1 MKISTMRSIDF
12 WAGIPLCAFATTLL
26 RIWKHFRAAAPRP
39 LCRVLFIE
47 LSEKGSAILA
57 GPAMRKARD
66 ELKAELFFLIFDV
79 NRTTIELTGIVPPS
93 NVFTIRSDF
102 WCISLATPLVFWFGR
117 AKTR

>member
-47 LSEKGSAILA
+47 LSERVARSWR
-57 GPAMRKARD
+57 GPLCEKR
-66 ELKAELFFLIFDV
+66 V
-79 NRTTIELTGIVPPS
+79 T
-93 NVFTIRSDF
+93 
-102 WCISLATPLVFWFGR
+102 SLRPKSSLNF
-117 AKTR
+117 